1 MRWSKTMASKLRELM
16 LLRHAKSDWK
26 QTDLLDVDRPLSD
39 KGKKNARKVGKWLK
53 SQNLMPDLILVS
65 PAQRAQQT
73 LRRICSECPANT
85 VTVDALYL
93 AELGTLRKVLAE
105 APSAERVMII
115 GHNPGL
121 ELLYRFLHNKPEE
134 DCIHLFPTSSLAHFI
149 LPQDWHN
156 LEQGDG
162 KLTQFVRP
170 KEIKFK

>member
-1 MRWSKTMASKLRELM
+1 MASKLRELM

-26 QTDLLDVDRPLSD
+26 QPDLMDIDRPLSD
-39 KGKKNARKVGKWLK
+39 KGKKNALKMGKWLK

-73 LRRICSECPANT
+73 LRRICSECPANKI
-85 VTVDALYL
+85 TVDELYL
-93 AELGTLRKVLAE
+93 AELNTLQKVLAD
-105 APSAERVMII
+105 APAAMRVMII

-121 ELLYRFLHNKPEE
+121 EHLYRFLHNEQEE
-134 DCIHLFPTSSLAHFI
+134 DSIHLFPTASLAHFI

-162 KLTQFVRP
+162 KLTQFIRP
-170 KEIKFK
+170 KDIQLK